1 MSNFTKSIDGLE
13 QFVWLVKRFNM
24 TSLKAL
30 RTMQEHNQDISFI
43 KDVPLEEASL
53 ILDKLIL
60 EFNSDN
66 IK

>member
-13 QFVWLVKRFNM
+13 QFVWLVRRFNM